1 MRKYHV
7 SLILSCSLAHS
18 SSHRYLVYWRNSDN
32 EIERDKEI
40 EKEGRRKKVGERVRE
55 GGRRDGDG
63 RNQIRKKK
71 ESKNNSKK
79 GSIKMQMSNDSGEG
93 SQSLRINMQNIH
105 LWNRYSNSKIVSQPW
120 LALYFLH
127 LQNDIVGSVSL
138 QGLSLAKEK
147 TQSNEESSH
156 PFPSGILLPNHCFLQ
171 NTFLFHQRFPFFWF
185 HGVGEQS
192 GQQR

>member
-7 SLILSCSLAHS
+7 SLILSCSLSHS
-18 SSHRYLVYWRNSDN
+18 SSHRYLVYWRNSDD
-32 EIERDKEI
+32 EIERDKERGR
-40 EKEGRRKKVGERVRE
+40 EGRRKREGERVRE
-55 GGRRDGDG
+55 GGRDGDG
-63 RNQIRKKK
+63 RNQIRKEKG
-71 ESKNNSKK
+71 SKNNSKSKK

-93 SQSLRINMQNIH
+93 RQSLRINMQNIN
-105 LWNRYSNSKIVSQPW
+105 LWNRCSNLKIVTQPW

-147 TQSNEESSH
+147 TEQGGEFS
-156 PFPSGILLPNHCFLQ
+156 PFPIRHSTPNHCCPQ
-171 NTFLFHQRFPFFWF
+171 DTFPFHQHFPFVRL